1 MANGKK
7 RGLRIAGKILWFLLS
22 LVLLTVLGLVLIIG
36 QPQKKED
43 PEALPQ
49 PLLTA
54 SPAVTIQREIEFRT
68 LLDSFPA
75 PVMSFMSGSGMVFV
89 SGSSTDTAYN
99 GGFGRVATLYWQTA
113 DGQPLI
119 LQSIYPARALSLIG
133 KGDYSFSSSAGPTL
147 FSQSTVL
154 MENADTLRVHTSTD
168 AGLYVL
174 TVPRSLASSLSD
186 LCRSIQ
192 LFRIDPEDMEP

>member
-68 LLDSFPA
+68 LLDIRGDEYIPLRDNEEIQSRDIRAFPE
-75 PVMSFMSGSGMVFV
+75 F
-89 SGSSTDTAYN
+89 Y
-99 GGFGRVATLYWQTA
+99 
-113 DGQPLI
+113 I
-119 LQSIYPARALSLIG
+119 LL
-133 KGDYSFSSSAGPTL
+133 
-147 FSQSTVL
+147 
-154 MENADTLRVHTSTD
+154 
-168 AGLYVL
+168 
-174 TVPRSLASSLSD
+174 
-186 LCRSIQ
+186 
-192 LFRIDPEDMEP
+192 